1 MEGKNVK
8 FMTAEY
14 AIAAKMSNRGQHKVT
29 IMFWY
34 VSVDNMQFHSMPPK
48 LMAQPMDFPS
58 LCFSMSECK
67 WRVLS
72 CTLEW
77 CVRNIR
83 PPLDVR
89 VIFKQPTSFVKDQR

>member
-14 AIAAKMSNRGQHKVT
+14 AIAAKMSNRGRHKVI

-34 VSVDNMQFHSMPPK
+34 ISVDNMQFHSMPPK
-48 LMAQPMDFPS
+48 MMAHPMDFPS
-58 LCFSMSECK
+58 LCFSKSECK

-72 CTLEW
+72 CTLKW

-89 VIFKQPTSFVKDQR
+89 VIFKQPTSLVKDQR